1 LSALISFERADFLN
15 SSLALFFMMCIMC
28 KKGESYLHAFI
39 ALVVFSLM
47 CDIFWVA
54 ATIPMPE
61 EEVSDTN

>member
-1 LSALISFERADFLN
+1 
-15 SSLALFFMMCIMC
+15 MC